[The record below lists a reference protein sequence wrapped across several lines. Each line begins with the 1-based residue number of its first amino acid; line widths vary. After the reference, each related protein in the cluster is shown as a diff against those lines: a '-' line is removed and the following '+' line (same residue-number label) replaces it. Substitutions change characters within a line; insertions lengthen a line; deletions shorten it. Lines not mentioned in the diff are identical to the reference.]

1 MMRIFGNVGLVVA
14 LVAGS
19 FFVGV
24 AVGGKSHAQ
33 GLVGS
38 SFDGAP
44 QGIDLA
50 PLWKVWGIL
59 DDRFVATASS
69 TRVNDQ
75 EKVYGMIEGLTKA
88 YGDPYTVFMPPQDAA
103 MFDEEISGE
112 FSGVGMEIGM
122 RDDLLTV
129 IAPLKGT
136 PADAAGI
143 LTGDV
148 LIEINGTSTGDMS
161 VDEAVKNIRGPAG
174 TNVILVIAR
183 KGEKELLTKT
193 ITRQAIHIPTMDSE
207 FRPDGI
213 FVMHL
218 YNFGATAP
226 AEMRTALKQFIQSGS
241 TKLILDLRGNPGGY
255 LEGAVDIA
263 SWFLPAGSTIV
274 SEDFGSKEKPNI
286 HRSKGYNIFK
296 DNWKMVVLVNEG
308 SASASEILAGALQ
321 EHQRAVLIGT
331 KTFGKGSVQELIK
344 VTPDT
349 SLKVTIARWLTPNG
363 VSISQNGLTPDIK
376 VDRTPEEYLAGKDPQ
391 LDAAVEY
398 LLKK

>member
-14 LVAGS
+14 LIAGS
-19 FFVGV
+19 FLAGL
-24 AVGGKSHAQ
+24 AVGGKSHAE
-33 GLVGS
+33 GIA
-38 SFDGAP
+38 GAGGDMP

-50 PLWKVWGIL
+50 PVWKVWSIL

-69 TRVNDQ
+69 TRVDNQ

-136 PADAAGI
+136 PADMAGI
-143 LTGDV
+143 LTGDI

-174 TNVILVIAR
+174 SKVILTIAR

-193 ITRQAIHIPTMDSE
+193 VTRQAIHIPTLDSE
-207 FRPDGI
+207 LRSDGI
-213 FVMHL
+213 FVIHL

-226 AEMRTALKQFIQSGS
+226 AEMRAALKKFIQSGS

-274 SEDFGSKEKPNI
+274 SEDFGSKEKQNI

-321 EHQRAVLIGT
+321 EHKRAVLIGT

-344 VTPDT
+344 VTPNT

-376 VDRTPEEYLAGKDPQ
+376 VDRTAEEYLAGKDPQ
-391 LDAAVEY
+391 FDAAIQY
-398 LLKK
+398 ILGKK

>member
-1 MMRIFGNVGLVVA
+1 MRIFSNVGLTLA
-14 LVAGS
+14 LIGAS
-19 FFVGV
+19 FLVGF
-24 AVGGKSHAQ
+24 AVGGRSHAETIA
-33 GLVGS
+33 GATLDGS
-38 SFDGAP
+38 P
-44 QGIDLA
+44 QNVDLSSV
-50 PLWKVWGIL
+50 WKVWSIL
-59 DDRFVATASS
+59 NDRFVATASS
-69 TRVNDQ
+69 TRINDQ

-103 MFDEEISGE
+103 MFDEEISGA
-112 FSGVGMEIGM
+112 FGGVGMEIGV
-122 RDDLLTV
+122 RDDLITV

-136 PADAAGI
+136 PAAAAGI

-148 LIEINGTSTGDMS
+148 IIEINGTSTGDMS
-161 VDEAVKNIRGPAG
+161 VDEAVKNIRGPVG
-174 TNVILVIAR
+174 TKVILTIAR

-193 ITRQAIHIPTMDSE
+193 ITRDSIQIPTMDTE
-207 FRPDGI
+207 LRPDGI

-226 AEMRTALKQFIQSGS
+226 SEMRKGLKQFLQSGS

-263 SWFLPAGSTIV
+263 SWFLPAGSVIV
-274 SEDFGSKEKPNI
+274 SEDFGGKETPNI

-321 EHQRAVLIGT
+321 EHKRAVLVGT

-344 VTPDT
+344 ITPDT

-363 VSISQNGLTPDIK
+363 ISISQNGLTPDIK
-376 VDRTPEEYLAGKDPQ
+376 VERTPEQYLSGEDPQ
-391 LDAAVEY
+391 LDAAVSY

>member
-14 LVAGS
+14 IVLGS
-19 FFVGV
+19 FLVGV
-24 AVGGKSHAQ
+24 AVGGNSNAE
-33 GLVGS
+33 GIVRSGG
-38 SFDGAP
+38 DIP

-69 TRVNDQ
+69 TKVSDQ

-112 FSGVGMEIGM
+112 FSGVGMEIGI

-136 PADAAGI
+136 PADTAGI
-143 LTGDV
+143 LAGDV
-148 LIEINGTSTGDMS
+148 VIEINGTSTNDMS

-174 TNVILVIAR
+174 TAVTLVIAR
-183 KGEKELLTKT
+183 KGEQEFLTKK
-193 ITRQAIHIPTMDSE
+193 IVRQSIHIPTMDSE
-207 FRPDGI
+207 LRNDGI
-213 FVMHL
+213 FVIRL

-226 AEMRTALKQFIQSGS
+226 GEMRKALKQFLQSGS
-241 TKLILDLRGNPGGY
+241 TKLMLDLRGNPGGY

-263 SWFLPAGSTIV
+263 SWFLPAGSAIV
-274 SEDFGSKEKPNI
+274 SEDFGLKEKNNI

-321 EHQRAVLIGT
+321 EHKRAVVIGT
-331 KTFGKGSVQELIK
+331 QTFGKGSVQELIK

-376 VDRTPEEYLAGKDPQ
+376 VARTPEEYLAGKDPQ